1 MTGFGEFDTSCPG
14 HPCHDWHGE
23 DDKRACRNCGQLA
36 CEHMDSATAARTAFF
51 NTRPLAASPLDL
63 FSAPPPTRLF
73 IP

>member
-36 CEHMDSATAARTAFF
+36 REHMDSATAARTAFF
-51 NTRPLAASPLDL
+51 NTLRAPAS
-63 FSAPPPTRLF
+63 AHGT
-73 IP
+73 IKKK